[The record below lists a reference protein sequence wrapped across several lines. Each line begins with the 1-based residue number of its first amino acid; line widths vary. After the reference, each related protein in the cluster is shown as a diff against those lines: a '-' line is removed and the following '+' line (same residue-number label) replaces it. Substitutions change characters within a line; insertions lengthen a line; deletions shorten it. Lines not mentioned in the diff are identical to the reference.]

1 MIWRGGLN
9 RKFALGTAAGLVASS
24 LVFLIVF
31 IWLYRIEL
39 ERERTIAAGQVMR
52 LLQTSL
58 ENAMLKRDLDGL
70 RAIVDR
76 LGRSEDVVGV
86 RIVAPSGE
94 VRFASDPAWLGDFLP
109 LPQVDPDTPATE
121 LMATDRGEPILRT
134 VNPVANKAPCQECHG
149 PLERHPVNGIL
160 FVDFDAAPIH
170 EQAWR
175 TTLLLTGSGAL
186 IVLLNL
192 AGGWWFMGRY
202 VTGPIHQLTAVSD
215 RLAEGD
221 LAARADLT
229 GKDELAELGRGF
241 NRMAA
246 ALQAKLVELE
256 DKERF
261 LEQLLDAFPDGVR
274 VVDADY
280 NLVLSNIA
288 FRRQVGLAEGQALP
302 KLCYAATHGR
312 DAPCPEHLVTCPLA
326 EMAKGSGPLRFVH
339 RRSRLDGGTLDAEI
353 YAAPMRV
360 VSGGETKDY
369 VVESIRDLAQD
380 IHFSHEQK
388 LSELGR
394 LAAGVAHEIHNPLA
408 SVRMALHAGLQA
420 LSADPPRHELAR
432 EYLALVDQ
440 EVDKCNQVT
449 ERLLKLSVPAT
460 IHPELVCLERVA
472 DDNLRLLQWEAET
485 TGVEIHRDFPPGS
498 FRVLA
503 SDSELRMATLNLCQ
517 NALHA
522 MPKGG
527 TLSVSLGREAGK
539 VLLHFE
545 DTGIGIPPSN
555 LQRIFEPFFSRR
567 ADGVRGTGLG
577 LAITKDIVN
586 RHGGTIAISSVL
598 GQGTR
603 VSLGF
608 PDADAEVDIT
618 APDHAS
624 SQSDALDPISG
635 AGRAEASPPPA
646 GDQAPDTGFGAGAGR
661 STSRAEGVR
670 MPSPKADPEQ

>member
-1 MIWRGGLN
+1 MNWQGGLN
-9 RKFALGTAAGLVASS
+9 RKFALGTAAGLLASS
-24 LVFLIVF
+24 LIFLLIF
-31 IWLYRIEL
+31 TWLYRLEL
-39 ERERTIAAGQVMR
+39 EQERATAAGQVMR

-70 RAIVDR
+70 RTIVDR
-76 LGRSEDVVGV
+76 LGQTQGVAGV
-86 RIVAPSGE
+86 RIIAPNGE
-94 VRFASDPAWLGDFLP
+94 VRFASNPDWLGEYLP
-109 LPQVDPDTPATE
+109 IPAVEPDIPTTE
-121 LMATDRGEPILRT
+121 LIETASGVLLLRT
-134 VNPVANKAPCQECHG
+134 VNPVANKPPCQECHG
-149 PLERHPVNGIL
+149 PMQQHPVNGVL
-160 FVDFDAAPIH
+160 YVDFTADPIRAR
-170 EQAWR
+170 AWR

-192 AGGWWFMGRY
+192 VGGWWFMGRY
-202 VTGPIHQLTAVSD
+202 VIRPIRQLTSVSS
-215 RLAEGD
+215 RLELGD
-221 LAARADLT
+221 LTARADLPGT
-229 GKDELAELGRGF
+229 DELAELGRGF

-246 ALQAKLVELE
+246 ALQGKLVELE
-256 DKERF
+256 EQERF

-274 VVDADY
+274 VVDTDY
-280 NLVLSNIA
+280 QQVLSNAA
-288 FRRQVGLAEGQALP
+288 FRRQLGLAEGQP
-302 KLCYAATHGR
+302 VPRFCYEASHGR

-326 EMAKGSGPLRFVH
+326 EMAKGSGPLRFVQ
-339 RRSRLDGGTLDAEI
+339 RRPRLDGGTLDAEI

-360 VSGGETKDY
+360 TRGGVTKDY

-408 SVRMALHAGLQA
+408 SVRMALHAALQA
-420 LSADPPRHELAR
+420 LATDPPRLELAS

-449 ERLLKLSVPAT
+449 ERLLKLSVPPPSQ
-460 IHPELVCLERVA
+460 PELVCLERVV

-485 TGVEIHRDFPPGS
+485 LGVVIHRDFPLGA

-503 SDSELRMATLNLCQ
+503 SDSELRMVILNLCQ

-527 TLSVSLGREAGK
+527 RLSVSLGREAGK
-539 VLLHFE
+539 IRIHVE

-577 LAITKDIVN
+577 LAITKDIVS
-586 RHGGTIAISSVL
+586 RHGGSITIRSLL
-598 GQGTR
+598 GHGTC
-603 VSLGF
+603 VSLQF
-608 PDADAEVDIT
+608 PDADADAAGLMAASARSEGTYGRDILPSDPGGEVIQQPSTTLFRVD
-618 APDHAS
+618 
-624 SQSDALDPISG
+624 SDP
-635 AGRAEASPPPA
+635 
-646 GDQAPDTGFGAGAGR
+646 
-661 STSRAEGVR
+661 
-670 MPSPKADPEQ
+670 DPE